1 MGKRRVD
8 EESDSDI
15 DVSSTDSETE
25 LESTQQQQQQQQE
38 GATTIQETVDVDFDF
53 FDLNPQIDFHA
64 TKNFLRQLFGDDNGE
79 FNLSEIADL
88 ILRENSVGTSIKTE
102 GMESDPFAILSVIN
116 LTNNLNVAVIKQ
128 LIEYIL
134 NKTKS
139 KTEFNIILKKLLTNQ
154 NDTTRDRK
162 FKTGLIIS
170 ERFINMPVEVIPPMY
185 KMLLQEMEKAE
196 DAHENYEF
204 DYFLIISRVYQ
215 LVDPVE
221 REDEDHEKESN
232 RKKKNKNKK
241 KKLANNEPKPIE
253 MDYFHLEDQILESN
267 TQFKG
272 IFEYNNENKQ
282 ETDSRRVFTEY
293 GIDPKLSL
301 ILIDKDNLAKS
312 VIEMEQQFPPP

>member
-25 LESTQQQQQQQQE
+25 LESTQQQQQQQE

-232 RKKKNKNKK
+232 Q
-241 KKLANNEPKPIE
+241 
-253 MDYFHLEDQILESN
+253 MDYFHLEDQILELN

>member
-25 LESTQQQQQQQQE
+25 LDNAAVAGE
-38 GATTIQETVDVDFDF
+38 GNDDDAAAMQETVDVDFDF
-53 FDLNPQIDFHA
+53 FDLNPQVDFHA
-64 TKNFLRQLFGDDNGE
+64 IKNFLRQLFGDDNGE

-116 LTNNLNVAVIKQ
+116 LTNNLHLAVIKQ

-139 KTEFNIILKKLLTNQ
+139 KIEFNIILKKLLTFGKQ
-154 NDTTRDRK
+154 NNDK
-162 FKTGLIIS
+162 KNLKTGLIIS

-185 KMLLQEMEKAE
+185 KMLLQEMEKAQ

-221 REDEDHEKESN
+221 KEDNDEVSH
-232 RKKKNKNKK
+232 KK
-241 KKLANNEPKPIE
+241 KKKIANNEPKPIE

>member
-25 LESTQQQQQQQQE
+25 LESTQQQQQQQE

-232 RKKKNKNKK
+232 Q
-241 KKLANNEPKPIE
+241 